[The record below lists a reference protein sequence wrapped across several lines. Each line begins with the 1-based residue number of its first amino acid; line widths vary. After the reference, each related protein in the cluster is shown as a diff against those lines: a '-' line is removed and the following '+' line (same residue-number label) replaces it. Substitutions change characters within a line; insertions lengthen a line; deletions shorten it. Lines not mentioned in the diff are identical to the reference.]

1 MSKKVLITAGA
12 SGIGKAMA
20 NAFHKKGYDIWIV
33 DVDVAMLQRCPKIWN
48 STQLDVRDEKGIK
61 KLFEKINSYWGKID
75 VICAFASATE

>member
-33 DVDVAMLQRCPKIWN
+33 DVDKAMLKDFFGNLESKP
-48 STQLDVRDEKGIK
+48 T
-61 KLFEKINSYWGKID
+61 GKYCFFIRR
-75 VICAFASATE
+75 S